1 MRDSGGSSMGIHKR
15 KAKIDIKT
23 SDRLT
28 SLVILLSAMIILVG
42 DRSSSIFL
50 MFSWFS
56 YFLKRMVQLF
66 SCGLKRKGF

>member
-1 MRDSGGSSMGIHKR
+1 MGIHKR